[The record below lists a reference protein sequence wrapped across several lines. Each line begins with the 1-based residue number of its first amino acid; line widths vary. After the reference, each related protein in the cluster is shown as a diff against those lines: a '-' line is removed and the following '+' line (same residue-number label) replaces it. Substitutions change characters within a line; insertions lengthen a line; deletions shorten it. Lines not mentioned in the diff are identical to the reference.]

1 MKHENKKFWR
11 KNEREVCKQLGL
23 RPVPGSGAG
32 IEKEDGENDY
42 ILCQLKST
50 DAGSYQLRKLDVEK
64 LLYHAEV
71 DCKIPLFV
79 IQFMDSTMP
88 LLALTPV
95 DELRNVSK
103 YLNNELFTDGKHDVS
118 DFIPATKKHR
128 KKPKIKAS
136 KASNNDLLEQL
147 INEQYGKE
155 KR

>member
-11 KNEREVCKQLGL
+11 KNERDVCKQLGL

-32 IEKEDGENDY
+32 MEKEDGENDY

-50 DAGSYQLRKLDVEK
+50 DAASYQLRKLDVEK

-79 IQFMDSTMP
+79 IQFMDTTMP

-95 DELRNVSK
+95 DELQNVSK
-103 YLNNELFTDGKHDVS
+103 YLNGELFNDEKQNVS
-118 DFIPATKKHR
+118 DFMPTTKKHR
-128 KKPKIKAS
+128 KKPKIRAS
-136 KASNNDLLEQL
+136 KTSNNDLLDQL
-147 INEQYGKE
+147 MSEQYNRK
-155 KR
+155 

>member
-11 KNEREVCKQLGL
+11 KNERDVCKQLGL

-32 IEKEDGENDY
+32 MEKEDGENDY

-50 DAGSYQLRKLDVEK
+50 DAASYQLRKLDVEK

-79 IQFMDSTMP
+79 IQFMDTTMP

-95 DELRNVSK
+95 DELQNVSK
-103 YLNNELFTDGKHDVS
+103 YLNGELFNDGKQNVS
-118 DFIPATKKHR
+118 DFMPTTKKHR
-128 KKPKIKAS
+128 KKPKIRAS
-136 KASNNDLLEQL
+136 KTSNNDLLDQL
-147 INEQYGKE
+147 MSEQYNRK
-155 KR
+155 

>member
-1 MKHENKKFWR
+1 MKHTNKKFWR

-50 DAGSYQLRKLDVEK
+50 DAASYQIRKLDVEK

-79 IQFMDSTMP
+79 IQFMDTTTP

-95 DELRNVSK
+95 DELKHVAQ
-103 YLNNELFTDGKHDVS
+103 YLNDELFTDAKEDIQEY
-118 DFIPATKKHR
+118 IPATKRHR
-128 KKPKIKAS
+128 KKPKIRAGNK
-136 KASNNDLLEQL
+136 SNNALLEEL
-147 INEQYGKE
+147 VSAQYGKE
-155 KR
+155 

>member
-1 MKHENKKFWR
+1 MKMKHENKKFWR

-32 IEKEDGENDY
+32 MEKEDGENDY

-50 DAGSYQLRKLDVEK
+50 DAASYQLRKLDVEK

-79 IQFMDSTMP
+79 IQFMDTTMP

-95 DELRNVSK
+95 DELQNVSK
-103 YLNNELFTDGKHDVS
+103 YLNGELFNDGKQNVS
-118 DFIPATKKHR
+118 DFMPVTKKHR
-128 KKPKIKAS
+128 KKPKIRAS
-136 KASNNDLLEQL
+136 KTSNNDLLDQL
-147 INEQYGKE
+147 MSEQYSRK
-155 KR
+155 